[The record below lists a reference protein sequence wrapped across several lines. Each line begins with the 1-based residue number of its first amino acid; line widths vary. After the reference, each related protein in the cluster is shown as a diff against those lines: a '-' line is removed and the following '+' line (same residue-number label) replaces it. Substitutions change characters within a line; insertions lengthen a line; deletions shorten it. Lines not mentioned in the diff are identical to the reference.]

1 MTSKNPK
8 PLTRPRPGEPNY
20 GKFCAQPGSLP
31 VTDLPMQPSLKEQ
44 MGVPIIDLKD
54 IPLGIQFPQL
64 PEDATM
70 HERLQRDEAML
81 AWINGS
87 NA

>member
-1 MTSKNPK
+1 
-8 PLTRPRPGEPNY
+8 
-20 GKFCAQPGSLP
+20 
-31 VTDLPMQPSLKEQ
+31 MQPSLKEQ

-81 AWINGS
+81 AWINGG